1 MASVKLSGPKTP
13 LINAPHVSISET
25 PSKKR
30 KIGDSNNAQQQAY
43 SQAVVGGVQAL
54 GSQSLAVANSQRQ
67 SLNTLSAPSHPPK
80 PKTPRQ
86 QRNILYGTSKFV
98 GDQNTEKLLAADV
111 DLVATGVSKDCSN
124 DDLKGFLTGKGVD
137 VIAVETLTK
146 AEVLPIVRTKTFK
159 VTVKAAQYEKV
170 LMPDIWPY
178 RVAVRHYRPPKRPEQ
193 SWGDLSNRSGGI
205 ISENRLEGVNQG
217 WYSQP

>member
-1 MASVKLSGPKTP
+1 M
-13 LINAPHVSISET
+13 
-25 PSKKR
+25 
-30 KIGDSNNAQQQAY
+30 
-43 SQAVVGGVQAL
+43 
-54 GSQSLAVANSQRQ
+54 
-67 SLNTLSAPSHPPK
+67 
-80 PKTPRQ
+80 
-86 QRNILYGTSKFV
+86 
-98 GDQNTEKLLAADV
+98 

-124 DDLKGFLTGKGVD
+124 DDLKGFFTGKGVD

-193 SWGDLSNRSGGI
+193 SWGDQSNRPGGI
-205 ISENRLEGVNQG
+205 ISENRLEGVNKG
-217 WYSQP
+217 GYSQPQQFSQPPATPINTSNQFGILSDLGSREVQAH